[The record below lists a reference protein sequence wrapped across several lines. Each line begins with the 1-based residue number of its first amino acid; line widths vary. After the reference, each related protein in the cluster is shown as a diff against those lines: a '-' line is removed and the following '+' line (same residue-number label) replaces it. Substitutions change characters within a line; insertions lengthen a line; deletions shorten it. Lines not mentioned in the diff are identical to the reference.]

1 MKQLRLVNR
10 KTEIRV
16 VNSKSIFSFI
26 LKNAVDKSKD
36 TPLGYITNEELFLL
50 QQSCEE
56 VLVNHDTK
64 DQYLPKVAGENDKR
78 FFIACL
84 ATLRQLNKMKLIRGK
99 VKYQILDE
107 TYW

>member
-1 MKQLRLVNR
+1 MKQLRLINR
-10 KTEIRV
+10 QKEIRV

-36 TPLGYITNEELFLL
+36 APLGYITNEELFLL

-64 DQYLPKVAGENDKR
+64 DKYLPKVAGESNKS
-78 FFIACL
+78 FFVSCL
-84 ATLRQLNKMKLIRGK
+84 ATLRQLDKMKLIRGK
-99 VKYQILDE
+99 VKYQIIDE